1 MHLHG
6 KLRFPEGL
14 GHAKDYIEMQWLML
28 QQDTPD
34 DFVIATGIQAS
45 VREFIEL
52 TALELG
58 WGGIEWENTGIDE
71 IGKRK
76 DTGDIIIRI
85 DPRYFRPTE
94 VETLLGDPAKA
105 QAVLGWKPRIT
116 LQQLISEMVQK

>member
-1 MHLHG
+1 MSSPL
-6 KLRFPEGL
+6 
-14 GHAKDYIEMQWLML
+14 WN
-28 QQDTPD
+28 
-34 DFVIATGIQAS
+34 S
-45 VREFIEL
+45 V
-52 TALELG
+52 G
-58 WGGIEWENTGIDE
+58 GGIEWENTGIDE

-116 LQQLISEMVQK
+116 LQQLISEMVQNDLEHANKDALLQREGFIVRAAVETPPSIK